1 MSAVSHWIARNK
13 AMAVLAVVVL
23 VAAYAYY
30 FTSTTTALSM
40 YRYAW
45 SYAVPLVLCAM
56 VGVIGERSG
65 VVNIGIEGQLLVS
78 AFAGFFG
85 AAYSGSILVGIL
97 AGVGCG
103 LIMGGFLAWTTV
115 KWRMDQIIAG
125 VVLNIVA
132 TGITSFYYKP
142 GQLLPALM
150 PQVTIPGLSSIPLIG
165 EVFFKGTGVIA
176 LAAILIAIGV
186 HVALFR
192 TRWGLRTRA
201 IGEYPSAADTAG
213 INVIRMRLVNVTL
226 AGALAGLAGVY
237 LSMDSTSSFERGMS
251 AGRGFLAL
259 AIMIFGAWR
268 PLRAAAAALFFGF
281 VTAAASQLQADKVIN
296 VAPQLVGTLPYVMTL
311 VVLAVAA
318 GKVRAPGAVGQPFIK
333 EGQ

>member
-1 MSAVSHWIARNK
+1 
-13 AMAVLAVVVL
+13 
-23 VAAYAYY
+23 
-30 FTSTTTALSM
+30 M

-45 SYAVPLVLCAM
+45 SYAVPLILCAL

-65 VVNIGIEGQLLVS
+65 VVNIGIEGQLLVA

-85 AAYSGSILVGIL
+85 GAYSGSILVGIL

-142 GQLLPALM
+142 GQMLPAPM
-150 PQVTIPGLSSIPLIG
+150 PHISIPGLSAIPLIG

-176 LAAILIAIGV
+176 LAAIVIAIGV

-281 VTAAASQLQADKVIN
+281 VTAAASQLQADRVIN

-318 GKVRAPGAVGQPFIK
+318 GKVRAPGAVGQPFVK
-333 EGQ
+333 EGK

>member
-1 MSAVSHWIARNK
+1 MSEWIQRNK
-13 AMAVLAVVVL
+13 FAVGLGVVVL
-23 VAAYAYY
+23 VLAYVYY
-30 FTSTTTALSM
+30 FTDQTTSLSM

-45 SYAVPLVLCAM
+45 SYAVPLVLCAL
-56 VGVIGERSG
+56 VGVVGERSG

-78 AFAGFFG
+78 AFAGFFA
-85 AAYSGSILVGIL
+85 AAYSGSLIVGIL

-103 LIMGGFLAWTTV
+103 LILGGFLAWTTV

-142 GQLLPALM
+142 GQVLPALM
-150 PQVTIPGLSSIPLIG
+150 PHISIPGLSSIPLIG

-176 LAAILIAIGV
+176 LVAIVAVIGI
-186 HVALFR
+186 HLALFK

-281 VTAAASQLQADKVIN
+281 VTAAASQLQADRVIN
-296 VAPQLVGTLPYVMTL
+296 VPPQLVGTLPYVLTL

-318 GKVRAPGAVGQPFIK
+318 GRVRGPAAAGQPFVK

>member
-1 MSAVSHWIARNK
+1 MAAWIQRNK
-13 AMAVLAVVVL
+13 FSVILGVVVL
-23 VAAYAYY
+23 VLAYIYY
-30 FTSTTTALSM
+30 FSDKTTALSM

-45 SYAVPLVLCAM
+45 TYAVPLVLCAL

-85 AAYSGSILVGIL
+85 AAYSGSLIVGIL
-97 AGVGCG
+97 SGVGCG
-103 LIMGGFLAWTTV
+103 LILGGFLAWTTV

-150 PQVTIPGLSSIPLIG
+150 PHWSIPGLSSIPLIG

-176 LAAILIAIGV
+176 LIAIIAVFGI
-186 HVALFR
+186 HFALFK
-192 TRWGLRTRA
+192 TTWGLRTRA
-201 IGEYPSAADTAG
+201 IGKYPSAADTAG
-213 INVIRMRLVNVTL
+213 INVITMRLVNVTL
-226 AGALAGLAGVY
+226 AGALAGLAGVF

-281 VTAAASQLQADKVIN
+281 VTAAASQLQADQVIN
-296 VAPQLVGTLPYVMTL
+296 VPPQLVGTLPYVLTL

-318 GKVRAPGAVGQPFIK
+318 GRVRAPGAVGQPFVK
-333 EGQ
+333 EGK

>member
-1 MSAVSHWIARNK
+1 MGAWVARNK
-13 AMAVLAVVVL
+13 WSVTLAAIVL
-23 VAAYAYY
+23 VAAYIFYAL
-30 FTSTTTALSM
+30 SSGTALSM
-40 YRYAW
+40 YKYAW
-45 SYAVPLVLCAM
+45 SYAVPLVLCAL
-56 VGVIGERSG
+56 VGVVGERSG

-85 AAYSGSILVGIL
+85 AAYSGSLLVGMLSGI
-97 AGVGCG
+97 GCG
-103 LIMGGFLAWTTV
+103 LILGGFLAWTTV
-115 KWRMDQIIAG
+115 KWQMDQIIAG

-142 GQLLPALM
+142 GQVLPALM
-150 PQVTIPGLSSIPLIG
+150 PHVSIPGLSSIPLIG

-176 LAAILIAIGV
+176 LVAIVAVVVIHIG
-186 HVALFR
+186 LFR

-226 AGALAGLAGVY
+226 AGVLAGLAGVY

-281 VTAAASQLQADKVIN
+281 VTATASQLQTEQIIN

-318 GKVRAPGAVGQPFIK
+318 GKVRAPGAVGQPFVK
-333 EGQ
+333 GDKS

>member
-1 MSAVSHWIARNK
+1 MSEWIAKNRF
-13 AMAVLAVVVL
+13 AVILGAVVL
-23 VAAYAYY
+23 TLAYLYY
-30 FTSTTTALSM
+30 FLDRTTALSM
-40 YRYAW
+40 YRYSW
-45 SYAVPLVLCAM
+45 TYAVPLVLCAL

-85 AAYSGSILVGIL
+85 AAYSGSLIVGVL

-103 LIMGGFLAWTTV
+103 LILGGFLAWTTV

-150 PQVTIPGLSSIPLIG
+150 PHIDVPVLSKIPLIG
-165 EVFFKGTGVIA
+165 EVFFKGAGVIA
-176 LAAILIAIGV
+176 LIALVLVFVI
-186 HVALFR
+186 HVFLFK

-213 INVIRMRLVNVTL
+213 INVIGMRLMNVTL
-226 AGALAGLAGVY
+226 AGTLAGLAGVY

-281 VTAAASQLQADKVIN
+281 VTAAASQLQADRVIN
-296 VAPQLVGTLPYVMTL
+296 VPPQLVGTLPYVLTL

-318 GKVRAPGAVGQPFIK
+318 GRVRGPAAAGQPFIK

>member
-1 MSAVSHWIARNK
+1 MSEWISRNK
-13 AMAVLAVVVL
+13 FAVALGAIVLVLAYV
-23 VAAYAYY
+23 YY
-30 FTSTTTALSM
+30 FADRSTALSM
-40 YRYAW
+40 YRYSW
-45 SYAVPLVLCAM
+45 SYAVPLVLCAL

-85 AAYSGSILVGIL
+85 AAYSGSLLVGIL

-103 LIMGGFLAWTTV
+103 LILGGFLAWTTV

-150 PQVTIPGLSSIPLIG
+150 PHVSIPVLSKIPLIG

-176 LAAILIAIGV
+176 LLAIVIVIGI
-186 HVALFR
+186 HLALFK

-226 AGALAGLAGVY
+226 AGALAGLAGVF

-318 GKVRAPGAVGQPFIK
+318 GKVRAPGAVGQPFVK
-333 EGQ
+333 EGK

>member
-1 MSAVSHWIARNK
+1 MAAWIQRNK
-13 AMAVLAVVVL
+13 FSVILGVVVL
-23 VAAYAYY
+23 VLAYIYY
-30 FTSTTTALSM
+30 FSDKTTALSM

-45 SYAVPLVLCAM
+45 TYAVPLVLCAL

-85 AAYSGSILVGIL
+85 AAYSGSLIVGIL
-97 AGVGCG
+97 SGVGCG
-103 LIMGGFLAWTTV
+103 LILGGFLAWTTV

-150 PQVTIPGLSSIPLIG
+150 PHWSIPGLSSIPLIG

-176 LAAILIAIGV
+176 LIAIIAVFGI
-186 HVALFR
+186 HFALFK
-192 TRWGLRTRA
+192 TTWGLRTRA

-213 INVIRMRLVNVTL
+213 INVITMRLVNVTL
-226 AGALAGLAGVY
+226 AGALAGLAGVF

-268 PLRAAAAALFFGF
+268 PLRAAAAALFIGF
-281 VTAAASQLQADKVIN
+281 VTAAASQLQADQVIN
-296 VAPQLVGTLPYVMTL
+296 VPPQLVGTLPYVLTL

-318 GKVRAPGAVGQPFIK
+318 GRVRAPGAVGQPFVK
-333 EGQ
+333 EGK

>member
-1 MSAVSHWIARNK
+1 MAAWIQRNK
-13 AMAVLAVVVL
+13 FSVILGVVVL
-23 VAAYAYY
+23 VLAYIYY
-30 FTSTTTALSM
+30 FSDKTTALSM

-45 SYAVPLVLCAM
+45 TYAVPLVLCAL

-85 AAYSGSILVGIL
+85 AAYSGSLIVGIL
-97 AGVGCG
+97 SGVGCG
-103 LIMGGFLAWTTV
+103 LILGGFLAWTTV

-150 PQVTIPGLSSIPLIG
+150 PHWSIPGLSSIPLIG

-176 LAAILIAIGV
+176 LIAIIAVFGI
-186 HVALFR
+186 HFALFK
-192 TRWGLRTRA
+192 TTWGLRTRA

-213 INVIRMRLVNVTL
+213 INVITMRLVNVTL
-226 AGALAGLAGVY
+226 AGALAGLAGVF

-281 VTAAASQLQADKVIN
+281 VTAAASQLQADQVIN
-296 VAPQLVGTLPYVMTL
+296 VPPQLVGTLPYVLPL

-318 GKVRAPGAVGQPFIK
+318 GRVRAPGAVGQPFVK
-333 EGQ
+333 EGK

>member
-1 MSAVSHWIARNK
+1 MAAWIQRNK
-13 AMAVLAVVVL
+13 FSVILGVVVL
-23 VAAYAYY
+23 VLAYIYY
-30 FTSTTTALSM
+30 FSDKTTALSM

-45 SYAVPLVLCAM
+45 TYAVPLVLCAL

-85 AAYSGSILVGIL
+85 AAYSGSLIVGIL
-97 AGVGCG
+97 SGVGCG
-103 LIMGGFLAWTTV
+103 LILGGFLAWTTV

-150 PQVTIPGLSSIPLIG
+150 PHWSIPGLSSIPLIG

-176 LAAILIAIGV
+176 LIAIIAVFGI
-186 HVALFR
+186 HFGLFK
-192 TRWGLRTRA
+192 TTWGLRTRA
-201 IGEYPSAADTAG
+201 IGEYPSDADTAG
-213 INVIRMRLVNVTL
+213 INVITMRLVNVTL
-226 AGALAGLAGVY
+226 AGALAGLAGVF

-281 VTAAASQLQADKVIN
+281 VTAAASQLQADQVIN
-296 VAPQLVGTLPYVMTL
+296 VPPQLVGTLPYVLTL

-318 GKVRAPGAVGQPFIK
+318 GRVRAPGAVGQPFVK
-333 EGQ
+333 EGK